1 VTFYMTDTIKHQ
13 ARPPGV
19 SVVICTHNGA
29 SRIGPCLAALAAQ
42 RETHAIGWEILIV
55 DNRSSDN
62 LAEVVQRFQ
71 EASPGLQFRLV
82 SEGTS
87 GTAFARQRGIAE
99 ALYEFISF
107 VDDDNDVEDL
117 WVRKVYAL
125 MLAHP
130 EIGACGGVNVPS
142 YEMEPPYWCRSIT
155 GGLAIGPQSKS
166 PGRMDSRCGTL
177 WTSGMTLR
185 WSAWRAVLARGF
197 HPHVA
202 GRIGGARGGS
212 ALMPGEDSEM
222 SHALS
227 MCGWTLW
234 SDHDLKQIHRIPAAR
249 LQWDYFR
256 RLYFGFGMSYVP
268 LSPYRRLLKG
278 QSPLKTDFWIMEIVR
293 LTFALARR
301 ENWYGWYC
309 LLRSKE
315 GSYSVL
321 RVEKLLGMISM
332 LSRLRSG
339 YGRICAQVRQFSLS
353 TP

>member
-1 VTFYMTDTIKHQ
+1 MTDTIKHQ

-19 SVVICTHNGA
+19 SVVICTYNGA

-42 RETHAIGWEILIV
+42 RETHGIDWEVLIV

-71 EASPGLQFRLV
+71 EGSPGLQVRLV
-82 SEGTS
+82 SEGTP
-87 GTAFARQRGIAE
+87 GEAFARQRGIVE
-99 ALYEFISF
+99 SLYEFISF

-142 YEMEPPYWCRSIT
+142 YEMEPPHWCRSIT
-155 GGLAIGPQSKS
+155 GSLAIGPQSERPGPLES
-166 PGRMDSRCGTL
+166 PWKIL
-177 WTSGMTLR
+177 WGSGMTLR
-185 WSAWRAVLARGF
+185 WSAWCAVLVRGF
-197 HPHVA
+197 QPLVS
-202 GRIGGARGGS
+202 GRVGGS
-212 ALMPGEDSEM
+212 GKSWALLMSGADSEM